1 MLDVDAVGG
10 RAAKVVM
17 MNERE
22 IAAIYRLGERLH
34 QADYVCLRPAG
45 PKCRQEVGRE
55 PHAGLPVGRI
65 WIRNYHSGRFPL
77 PTPASCIL
85 PSRISDL
92 QTAPFR
98 LLTTIFHSPIQ
109 ESIDACKECV

>member
-45 PKCRQEVGRE
+45 PKCRQEVVRE

-65 WIRNYHSGRFPL
+65 WIRNYHSGRVPL
-77 PTPASCIL
+77 PSPASCMH
-85 PSRISDL
+85 PSRHSARQRSEEHTSELQSLMRISYTVFCL
-92 QTAPFR
+92 
-98 LLTTIFHSPIQ
+98 
-109 ESIDACKECV
+109 KK